1 MSISPVRNSFQ
12 NKVPFNVMSNKARAD
27 YANQLGEKVKAD
39 MAAGVPFEA
48 ANEKSSV
55 LKEGIKNL
63 VSSVKNLSKG
73 KKIGLAAAGAALVA
87 AGAAAIKHIVDI
99 KKAQKEEA

>member
-48 ANEKSSV
+48 ANEKIIC
-55 LKEGIKNL
+55 IKRRY
-63 VSSVKNLSKG
+63 
-73 KKIGLAAAGAALVA
+73 
-87 AGAAAIKHIVDI
+87 
-99 KKAQKEEA
+99 